1 MGVREHERIYRGG
14 DLMPVFGTSGGGG
27 VTGTALAAQLK
38 VKQTPTPVTDGVT
51 VLFTC
56 PDAYVAG
63 SLHVFVDGVLKD
75 YALTE
80 TSPAAGTFTLSFAPL
95 AAEDLKVDYVKV

>member
-1 MGVREHERIYRGG
+1 
-14 DLMPVFGTSGGGG
+14 MPVFGTPGGGL
-27 VTGTALAAQLK
+27 TGASLAAQLK
-38 VKQTPTPVTDGVT
+38 VKQTPTPSTNGV
-51 VLFTC
+51 VVQFTC

-63 SLHVFVDGVLKD
+63 SLHVYVDGVLKD

-80 TSPAAGTFTLSFAPL
+80 TTPASGVFDLSFAPL